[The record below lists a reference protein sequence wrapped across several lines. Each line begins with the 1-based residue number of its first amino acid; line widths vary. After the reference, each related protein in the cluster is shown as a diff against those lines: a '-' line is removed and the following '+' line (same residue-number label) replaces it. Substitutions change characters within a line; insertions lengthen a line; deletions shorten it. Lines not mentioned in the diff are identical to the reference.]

1 MTHGSV
7 LEVSPK
13 LLDGIKRKATESE
26 NNKGVSVLQKFH
38 LYVIFVEGSF
48 FTLKETRLLNC
59 YVKIDDKNIT
69 DCKNMV
75 CFCNS
80 QAEFLVE

>member
-13 LLDGIKRKATESE
+13 LLGGIKRKATESD
-26 NNKGVSVLQKFH
+26 NNKSVSFLEKFH

-48 FTLKETRLLNC
+48 FALKETRSPNF
-59 YVKIDDKNIT
+59 YVKIVPAILRSWNDDKNIT
-69 DCKNMV
+69 DCKNAV
-75 CFCNS
+75 
-80 QAEFLVE
+80 

>member
-7 LEVSPK
+7 LEVSAK
-13 LLDGIKRKATESE
+13 LLGGIKRKATESE

-48 FTLKETRLLNC
+48 FAVKETRSADF
-59 YVKIDDKNIT
+59 YVKIVPAILR
-69 DCKNMV
+69 
-75 CFCNS
+75 S
-80 QAEFLVE
+80 